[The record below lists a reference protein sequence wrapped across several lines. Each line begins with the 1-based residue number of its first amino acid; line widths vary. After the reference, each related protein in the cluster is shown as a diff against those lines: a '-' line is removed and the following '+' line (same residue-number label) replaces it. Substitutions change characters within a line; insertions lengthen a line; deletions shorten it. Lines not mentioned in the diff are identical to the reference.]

1 MTPAGHKELKKRNVE
16 KEYKRGPDNLLD
28 TINSEDKEVA
38 AELNLLGRQIY
49 KVQEQEAFITLK
61 DTKPNFLNNPQCR
74 LINPTKSELGKVAK
88 VILENIVKEVKS
100 RSGLQLWKNTKSV
113 IDWFKVV
120 NNGRYL
126 TFIQFDIQTYYPKI
140 TKKLV
145 TKAIQYA
152 RQFTE
157 ISNQQK
163 KIIIQSSRDILI
175 SEGKV
180 WVKKGVDDKFSVTMG
195 SYLGAELS
203 ELCGLYLLSLI
214 TQLVPRDQV
223 GLYRDDGLLV
233 TPARPRQADVLRKK
247 LIELFRKEELRD

>member
-1 MTPAGHKELKKRNVE
+1 MYKYLKKD
-16 KEYKRGPDNLLD
+16 KEYIL
-28 TINSEDKEVA
+28 
-38 AELNLLGRQIY
+38 
-49 KVQEQEAFITLK
+49 
-61 DTKPNFLNNPQCR
+61 
-74 LINPTKSELGKVAK
+74 
-88 VILENIVKEVKS
+88 ILENIVQEVKS

-113 IDWFKVV
+113 IDWFNGI
-120 NNGRYL
+120 NNKDRFS
-126 TFIQFDIQTYYPKI
+126 FIQFDIQTYYPKI

-157 ISNQQK
+157 VTNQQK

-180 WVKKGVDDKFSVTMG
+180 WVKKGVNDKFSVTMG
-195 SYLGAELS
+195 SYSGAELS

-214 TQLVPRDQV
+214 AQLVPKDQV

-233 TPARPRQADVLRKK
+233 TPARPRQADILRKK
-247 LIELFRKEELRD
+247 LEELFRKEDLSIEAHANLK